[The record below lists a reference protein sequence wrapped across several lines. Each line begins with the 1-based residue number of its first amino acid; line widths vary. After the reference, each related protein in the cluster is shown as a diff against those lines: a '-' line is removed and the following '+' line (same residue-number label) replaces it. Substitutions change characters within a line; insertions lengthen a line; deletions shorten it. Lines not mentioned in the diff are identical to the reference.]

1 MYDDSADPATAEA
14 LQQVEGVIAQLSE
27 QMREA
32 RASGDADRLE
42 QLKAE
47 YGQALADRSE
57 LQEGDGGEEAEQV
70 AARYAARLKELG
82 AE

>member
-1 MYDDSADPATAEA
+1 MYDESADPTAAEA
-14 LQQVEGVIAQLSE
+14 LQQVEGVIAHLSE

-32 RASGDADRLE
+32 RASGDSDRLE

-47 YGQALADRSE
+47 YGQALADRSD
-57 LQEGDGGEEAEQV
+57 LQEGDGGEESEQI

-82 AE
+82 GE